1 MNKKILSYE
10 DAVKDLKL
18 LEDVQRA
25 SKKSRK
31 KTYAN
36 IEIKKNIHKH
46 FLNRKEHINL
56 LLSVI
61 AAHKVARRLY
71 GELQDVG
78 RKLGV

>member
-1 MNKKILSYE
+1 MNSKILSYE

-18 LEDVQRA
+18 MEHFQRS

-31 KTYAN
+31 KIYAN

-56 LLSVI
+56 LLSII
-61 AAHKVARRLY
+61 AAHKLARKVWGALVDL
-71 GELQDVG
+71 ED
-78 RKLGV
+78 KCKC